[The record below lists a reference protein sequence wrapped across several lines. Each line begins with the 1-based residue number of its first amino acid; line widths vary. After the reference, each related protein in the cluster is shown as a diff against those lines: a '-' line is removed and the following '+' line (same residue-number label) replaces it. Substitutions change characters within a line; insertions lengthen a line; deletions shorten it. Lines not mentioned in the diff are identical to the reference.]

1 MRRRDCTL
9 FHGAHESDSLA
20 LKLQAWAH
28 LYKALTD
35 IGATPDEFLEYL

>member
-28 LYKALTD
+28 LYKAFTD